1 MRIFNLTVFVA
12 AFGYFVDIFD
22 LSLFG
27 ILRVQS
33 LKELGYSDK
42 LLDYGILLLNFQM
55 FGMLIGGIIWGII
68 GDKIGRKTILFGS
81 ILLFSI
87 GNILNAFVSDIYQ
100 YAILRFITGIGLAG
114 ELGAAITLVS
124 EILDKEIRGYGNT
137 IIASFG
143 LLGAVFAS
151 LMSDIFHWRIM
162 YFIGGVLG
170 ILLFI
175 LRLKT
180 IESSIFQRAKLLDV
194 KRGDFIGIFTN
205 LNRAFRYFRILL
217 LGLPI
222 WFVFSILITF
232 SPEVA
237 KALNLNINV
246 QASKSIMFAYFGI
259 SLGDMVC
266 GILSQRLKSRKKP
279 IYIFLILLFLTMI
292 FYFYFNKN
300 NYALF
305 YFYNFLL
312 GFFTGYW
319 VLFLTMGAEQFGTN
333 IRATVV
339 TTLPNFIRGS
349 VVIITFLFE
358 NLNKFFDFISSA
370 LILGSII
377 IIISFLILFKI
388 EETFAKDLNFVE
400 E

>member
-1 MRIFNLTVFVA
+1 MRIFNITVFVA

-33 LKELGYSDK
+33 LKEIGYGDK
-42 LLDYGILLLNFQM
+42 LLDYGIFLLNMQM
-55 FGMLIGGIIWGII
+55 LGMLIGGIVWGII
-68 GDKIGRKTILFGS
+68 GDKIGRKAILFGS

-87 GNILNAFVSDIYQ
+87 GNILNAFVFDIYQ
-100 YAILRFITGIGLAG
+100 YAIVRFITGVGLAG

-151 LMSDIFHWRIM
+151 LMSDVFHWRTM
-162 YFIGGVLG
+162 YIIGGILG
-170 ILLFI
+170 ILLFL

-180 IESSIFQRAKLLDV
+180 IESSMFERAKSVDV
-194 KRGDFIGIFTN
+194 KRGDFISLFTN
-205 LNRAFRYFRILL
+205 LNRFLRYFKILI

-232 SPEVA
+232 SPEIA
-237 KALNLNINV
+237 KALNLNLDIK
-246 QASKSIMFAYFGI
+246 ASKSIMFAYFGI
-259 SLGDMVC
+259 SLGDAIC
-266 GILSQRLKSRKKP
+266 GILSQKLKSRKKP
-279 IYIFLILLFLTMI
+279 IYIFFVFLIIAILLYLYYNKDS
-292 FYFYFNKN
+292 YFV
-300 NYALF
+300 F

-333 IRATVV
+333 LRATVV

-349 VVIITFLFE
+349 VIIITSLFE
-358 NLNKFFDFISSA
+358 FLNNFFDFITSS
-370 LILGSII
+370 LILGLSMVFV
-377 IIISFLILFKI
+377 SFLVLLKI
-388 EETFAKDLNFVE
+388 EETYAKDLDFLE
-400 E
+400 K

>member
-1 MRIFNLTVFVA
+1 MTVLVS
-12 AFGYFVDIFD
+12 AFGYFVDIYD

-33 LKELGYSDK
+33 LIDLGYENK
-42 LLDYGILLLNFQM
+42 LFDYGVLLLNMQM
-55 FGMLIGGIIWGII
+55 FGMLVGGIIWGII
-68 GDKIGRKTILFGS
+68 GDTIGRKTILFGS

-87 GNILNAFVSDIYQ
+87 GNILNAFVVDIYQ

-124 EILDKEIRGYGNT
+124 EILDKEIRGYGTT
-137 IIASFG
+137 IVASFG

-151 LMSDIFHWRIM
+151 ITAEFFHWRVM
-162 YFIGGVLG
+162 YFIGGILG
-170 ILLFI
+170 ILLFF

-180 IESSIFQRAKLLDV
+180 MESSIFERSRVLNI

-205 LNRAFRYFRILL
+205 VSKFRRYTIILIT
-217 LGLPI
+217 GLPI

-237 KALNLNINV
+237 KSLNLNINIS
-246 QASKSIMFAYFGI
+246 AGKSIMFAYLGI
-259 SLGDMVC
+259 SLGDAVS

-279 IYIFLILLFLTMI
+279 IYIFLLLLFIVVLL
-292 FYFYFNKN
+292 YLYFNKES
-300 NYALF
+300 YFVF

-312 GFFTGYW
+312 GFFAGYW
-319 VLFLTMGAEQFGTN
+319 VLFLTAGAEQFGTN

-339 TTLPNFIRGS
+339 STLPNFIRGS
-349 VVIITFLFE
+349 VVLITLSF
-358 NLNKFFDFISSA
+358 NYIKSYFDFITSA
-370 LILGSII
+370 VILGTII
-377 IIISFLILFKI
+377 ILVAFISTLLM
-388 EETFAKDLNFVE
+388 EETFAKDLDYVE
-400 E
+400 